1 MSALNDDSANERLE
15 EARVV
20 SHRARR
26 SIIRKVAKKIGSRR
40 IPNRNKV
47 AKAAKRMANKAKRLT
62 PAEVKKFNSR
72 CRQGI
77 ALCRATADRRGDNVI
92 IIYIPVLCPVV
103 LTYL

>member
-47 AKAAKRMANKAKRLT
+47 AKAKRMVNKAKRLT

-103 LTYL
+103 LMYL